1 MEDSVFTKIIKGQ
14 IPCHKLYEDDQTI
27 VFVPLHPV
35 ALGHVLAVPKRQVDQ
50 FFDLPQADYR
60 ALMATVK
67 MMASHMKTVLGTKRV
82 GLKVEGLDVPHA
94 HVHILA
100 FDTNE
105 QFNQKPD
112 ESQPVDR
119 AKLAALAAKL
129 RLPEDNLTV
138 ENDHV

>member
-14 IPCHKLYEDDQTI
+14 IPCHKVFEDDSTI
-27 VFVPLHPV
+27 VFVPLYPL

-50 FFDLPQADYR
+50 FYELPDSEYQ

-67 MMASHMKTVLGTKRV
+67 KIASHMKTVVGSKRV

-105 QFNQKPD
+105 QFNQVPD
-112 ESQPVDR
+112 ESLPPDQS
-119 AKLAALAAKL
+119 KLAELAAKL
-129 RLPEDNLTV
+129 RLPDNLTK
-138 ENDHV
+138 ENSHE